1 MMTSKMLNVCCG
13 TGLQATTKIN
23 VHSTAENNTVHMNII
38 KNVSHLPENTTLGNT
53 LTNAELCADVQLR

>member
-38 KNVSHLPENTTLGNT
+38 KNVNINCIRFRNQKVSSSR
-53 LTNAELCADVQLR
+53 VFFSWII